1 MKKTIGNSPLFRK
14 RYRRLR
20 SQTNKTPRVPRRYK
34 GEPPQH
40 HSDLFTDENPRG
52 TVHGLR
58 FRNKKEAEESVRR
71 LKKLY
76 RSGKITYAHLRQIGT
91 TMEQRSRFHAHPSP
105 GIREGHRV
113 WKRWNQS
120 FPKKNYYPHSSKMA
134 KHISRRK
141 RSHRRKLRS
150 RYDEADND
158 MMEDDHMQPYEH
170 HNDDEDHS
178 SSDEDSSMDTSLT
191 LYRRK
196 SNKRS
201 RRGSKKS
208 KRSRRGSKKSRKGSK
223 KTKRSRRGSKKSR
236 RKSKRSKKH

>member
-14 RYRRLR
+14 RYRRLQSR
-20 SQTNKTPRVPRRYK
+20 TNKTPRVPRRYK
-34 GEPPQH
+34 GESPQH

-58 FRNKKEAEESVRR
+58 FRNKKEAEDSVRR
-71 LKKLY
+71 LKKLH

-91 TMEQRSRFHAHPSP
+91 TMEQRSRFHAYPSP
-105 GIREGHRV
+105 GIRAGHRV

-134 KHISRRK
+134 KHTSRRK

-150 RYDEADND
+150 RYDEAQND
-158 MMEDDHMQPYEH
+158 MMEDDNSMPSY
-170 HNDDEDHS
+170 DEEQELS
-178 SSDEDSSMDTSLT
+178 EEPNPISLSLS

-201 RRGSKKS
+201 RK
-208 KRSRRGSKKSRKGSK
+208 GSKKSRKGSK

>member
-1 MKKTIGNSPLFRK
+1 MKKTIGNSSLFRK

-34 GEPPQH
+34 GEPPQD

-52 TVHGLR
+52 TVRGLR
-58 FRNKKEAEESVRR
+58 FRNKKEAEDSVRR

-113 WKRWNQS
+113 WKHWNQS
-120 FPKKNYYPHSSKMA
+120 FSKKNYNQHSSKMA

-150 RYDEADND
+150 RYDEADDD
-158 MMEDDHMQPYEH
+158 MMEDDHMHPYEH
-170 HNDDEDHS
+170 QEDEDHS

-196 SNKRS
+196 KSRKVKRS
-201 RRGSKKS
+201 
-208 KRSRRGSKKSRKGSK
+208 KRTRKGSKKSRKGSK
-223 KTKRSRRGSKKSR
+223 KTKHSR

>member
-14 RYRRLR
+14 RYKKLKSR
-20 SQTNKTPRVPRRYK
+20 TNKTPRVPRRYK
-34 GEPPQH
+34 GESPQH

-58 FRNKKEAEESVRR
+58 FRNKKEAEDSVRR
-71 LKKLY
+71 LQKLH

-113 WKRWNQS
+113 WKSWNRS
-120 FPKKNYYPHSSKMA
+120 FPNKNYNQHSSKMA

-150 RYDEADND
+150 RYDEADED

-170 HNDDEDHS
+170 QEDEDHS
-178 SSDEDSSMDTSLT
+178 SSEEDSSMDTSLT

-196 SNKRS
+196 KSRKVKRS
-201 RRGSKKS
+201 
-208 KRSRRGSKKSRKGSK
+208 KRTRKGSKKSRKGSK
-223 KTKRSRRGSKKSR
+223 KTKRSRR
-236 RKSKRSKKH
+236 KSKRSKKH

>member
-14 RYRRLR
+14 RYRRLQSR
-20 SQTNKTPRVPRRYK
+20 TNKTPRVPRRYK
-34 GEPPQH
+34 GESPQH

-58 FRNKKEAEESVRR
+58 FRNKKEAEDSVRL
-71 LKKLY
+71 LKKLH

-134 KHISRRK
+134 KHTSRRK
-141 RSHRRKLRS
+141 RSQRRKLRS
-150 RYDEADND
+150 RYDE
-158 MMEDDHMQPYEH
+158 H
-170 HNDDEDHS
+170 
-178 SSDEDSSMDTSLT
+178 
-191 LYRRK
+191 R
-196 SNKRS
+196 
-201 RRGSKKS
+201 
-208 KRSRRGSKKSRKGSK
+208 
-223 KTKRSRRGSKKSR
+223 
-236 RKSKRSKKH
+236 